1 MATATG
7 NLLKELLLSVF
18 SPTVFFTIIT
28 MRLRQLITNL
38 LPSLQLSR
46 HGKITD

>member
-18 SPTVFFTIIT
+18 PPQFFSIIT
-28 MRLRQLITNL
+28 IRLRQLITNL